1 MLPSH
6 FRGFL
11 PQRLSDLCLLWL
23 LCAAAFRRLRF
34 TPSSALRIRLNP
46 PPPPCVRLLTRVCL
60 PYSRAQMEVTVEF
73 LLDLDRLVQLLESP
87 VFTCMWVSTFL
98 WACFS

>member
-1 MLPSH
+1 MASLCCRFPPTSFHAKFRTSNPSK
-6 FRGFL
+6 
-11 PQRLSDLCLLWL
+11 
-23 LCAAAFRRLRF
+23 A
-34 TPSSALRIRLNP
+34 